1 MVDQDPLTY
10 GSPLQA
16 ALADGVV
23 LPASA
28 DISKCDK
35 RFRFYAQRCLLQHF
49 TNVFDWDWASSQL
62 LCALL
67 CVLLMDCVICTP
79 WGQKYKRHSR
89 LALSGAY
96 MIQTMEIWLSTV
108 SILRASLSCKAATS
122 MWGWSATI
130 FCHSPRGSLGSGLRD
145 SLLKLNG
152 MSRTC

>member
-1 MVDQDPLTY
+1 MVHQDPLTY

-35 RFRFYAQRCLLQHF
+35 RFRFYAQRRLLQHF

-79 WGQKYKRHSR
+79 LGTEVQASQSTGSFRRVHDTNNGDLAFHCFDTSCVAELQSCHQHVRLIRH
-89 LALSGAY
+89 
-96 MIQTMEIWLSTV
+96 
-108 SILRASLSCKAATS
+108 
-122 MWGWSATI
+122 
-130 FCHSPRGSLGSGLRD
+130 D
-145 SLLKLNG
+145 LLPQPPWFFG
-152 MSRTC
+152 VRIH